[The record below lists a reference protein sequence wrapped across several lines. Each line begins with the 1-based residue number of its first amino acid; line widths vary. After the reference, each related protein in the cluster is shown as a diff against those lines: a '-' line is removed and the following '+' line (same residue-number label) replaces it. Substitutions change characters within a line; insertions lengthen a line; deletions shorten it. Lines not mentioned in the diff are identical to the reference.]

1 MTLSIA
7 WVQTSGERRELVV
20 ATDSRLSGGKTWDCG
35 PKIFSL
41 PRSDSLI
48 SFAGET
54 DYAYPLMT
62 QMASAIE
69 QYPRSRSREMDITH
83 MKGHTLRVFNRMIQ
97 DVDNLP
103 NSQESVLPE
112 AAFILSGYS
121 WKHQRFYIWSLVYDE
136 HNGQY
141 TYHSAVPWDG
151 VDGFKM
157 IRFAGDH
164 IDVVKDKL
172 VEKLRSKNKLEE
184 EGFDFE
190 PLSVLVEMIRD
201 DSYRSIGGPP
211 QVMKVYQHMNTLPF
225 VVHWPDRASGNPTLL
240 GRPLL
245 DYEKTHYPTID
256 PDTFDISSGWEF

>member
-7 WVQTSGERRELVV
+7 WVKTSGERRELVV

-48 SFAGET
+48 CFAGET
-54 DYAYPLMT
+54 DYAYPLMM

-69 QYPRSRSREMDITH
+69 QYPESRSREMDITH

-103 NSQESVLPE
+103 HSQDSVIPE
-112 AAFILSGYS
+112 AAFILGGYS
-121 WKHQRFYIWSLVYDE
+121 WKHKRFYIWLLHYDD
-136 HNGQY
+136 HDSQY
-141 TYHSAVPWDG
+141 TYRPASPWGG
-151 VDGFKM
+151 VDGHKVIKFT
-157 IRFAGDH
+157 GDH
-164 IDVVKDKL
+164 EDVAKEKLIEKLRKKDKL
-172 VEKLRSKNKLEE
+172 E
-184 EGFDFE
+184 EGGFDYE
-190 PLSVLVEMIRD
+190 PLSVLVDMIRD
-201 DSYRSIGGPP
+201 ESYTSIGGPP
-211 QVMKVYQHMNTLPF
+211 QVMKVYQHMNSLPF
-225 VVHWPDRASGNPTLL
+225 VVYWPDRESGNLTLL

-245 DYEKTHYPTID
+245 GYEKTHYPSID